1 MARIVF
7 KLMDVTEYKR
17 ISKVK
22 FRNFL
27 TENPNL
33 IDLFDMLEVNTK
45 KGKALKIENYLGTYS
60 IFALKGIYLE
70 LSMFR
75 GNLTRIFALERY
87 K

>member
-1 MARIVF
+1 MNETSSHEYSQVAETEMARIVF

-45 KGKALKIENYLGTYS
+45 KGKALKIENYLGSYL
-60 IFALKGIYLE
+60 IFDLKGVYPD
-70 LSMFR
+70 
-75 GNLTRIFALERY
+75 
-87 K
+87 